1 MWVFSSLMFSQNYR
15 LFLNIFKVKLLQ
27 KLKALGRIFLSFYTE
42 LGKQWVKCMQFSCS
56 KISHFLTTTAEVFFL
71 LGTIRFFFVRNFD
84 ATLCS
89 YKPWDGGGK
98 KQRGTM
104 RKQTHVILN
113 TKVLLLYILRITSA
127 CGCSL
132 SLVSLSGWAI
142 YTERTIQG
150 RWSLLDK
157 QQSISYLEGKKTGM
171 FFSPNDSL

>member
-89 YKPWDGGGK
+89 YKPWDGGWEEAERNNEKTNSCHFKYKGFAPLYT
-98 KQRGTM
+98 QNYFCSWVQLVTCQPVWM
-104 RKQTHVILN
+104 SNIHRKNNSRKMVF
-113 TKVLLLYILRITSA
+113 A
-127 CGCSL
+127 G
-132 SLVSLSGWAI
+132 
-142 YTERTIQG
+142 
-150 RWSLLDK
+150 
-157 QQSISYLEGKKTGM
+157 
-171 FFSPNDSL
+171 